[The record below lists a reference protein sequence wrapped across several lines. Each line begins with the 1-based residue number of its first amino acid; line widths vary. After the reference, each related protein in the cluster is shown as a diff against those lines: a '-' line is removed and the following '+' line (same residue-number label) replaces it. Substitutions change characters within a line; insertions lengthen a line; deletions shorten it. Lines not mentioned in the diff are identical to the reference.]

1 MTKDRLRIDVTV
13 RDKLSG
19 KMFRLHDEEMVEGI
33 RKLMEW
39 QREKYG
45 ENKTWN
51 QQNQTWDQQNQ
62 I

>member
-1 MTKDRLRIDVTV
+1 MKDQLRIDILV

-33 RKLMEW
+33 KKLMEW
-39 QREKYG
+39 REEKYG
-45 ENKTWN
+45 EPK
-51 QQNQTWDQQNQ
+51 